1 MSHSTSK
8 YGNFRSRRSLQHTS
22 QPSSTLR
29 NSSRT
34 GTKSNSLLRNICNEN
49 TAPNFKARIQSSNF
63 KENFNSKHN
72 FIKMNPNS
80 NESNS
85 QNQMPLDPSVNN
97 VPNMSNI
104 VNSANIP
111 QNIPSLSNYQFYQPQ
126 IRNANPALQIRTPDQ
141 QLQFLNPFY
150 FSMMTQDQY
159 NLFMQHAFNQFQAQP
174 HQIQPGQQ
182 QTFSTPIQQ
191 RAAPP
196 VHIVSQ
202 QQTQATSPP
211 DMNVSSTELDTP
223 GHEDTPA
230 GMFTSPGPAEST
242 NVADSTNDE
251 LQDDQTRD
259 QSPDIIEV
267 HPSQQTTTHRSRRGK
282 FCEKCVQDVFNIE
295 GDNNNPLL
303 QGIPQLFTPGLLAE
317 LTTED
322 KVLNNLREAARNKD
336 FEKFKNSAKNVAQ
349 FYKLSAEMNDILV
362 VDNRLAIPE
371 KLRNA
376 VLNWLHKD
384 HPGQLAML
392 DAANYIWWPK
402 MHSQIVEKAESCR
415 ECRQMGK
422 NLKTLIPKTAV
433 SKYPEP
439 CAPNDELQL
448 DFAGPLFANSSKS
461 TYIFV
466 AIDSY
471 SRFPSAMIS
480 KSTDTNKIS

>member
-1 MSHSTSK
+1 
-8 YGNFRSRRSLQHTS
+8 
-22 QPSSTLR
+22 
-29 NSSRT
+29 
-34 GTKSNSLLRNICNEN
+34 
-49 TAPNFKARIQSSNF
+49 
-63 KENFNSKHN
+63 
-72 FIKMNPNS
+72 
-80 NESNS
+80 
-85 QNQMPLDPSVNN
+85 MPIDPSVNN
-97 VPNMSNI
+97 IPNINNI
-104 VNSANIP
+104 VNSASIPHNIQASYPSYQIYMP
-111 QNIPSLSNYQFYQPQ
+111 QNQN
-126 IRNANPALQIRTPDQ
+126 NNPALQIRTPEQ
-141 QLQFLNPFY
+141 QLQVLNPFH
-150 FSMMTQDQY
+150 FSMMTQEQY
-159 NLFMQHAFNQFQAQP
+159 NLFMQHAFNQFQSQPQLAQ
-174 HQIQPGQQ
+174 QRQQ
-182 QTFSTPIQQ
+182 QNFSTPVHQ
-191 RAAPP
+191 RPAPVNMP
-196 VHIVSQ
+196 VNIPVNIESQ
-202 QQTQATSPP
+202 QQVQATSPP

-223 GHEDTPA
+223 GLEDTPA
-230 GMFTSPGPAEST
+230 GTFTSPGL
-242 NVADSTNDE
+242 ADSTNAADSTYDNM
-251 LQDDQTRD
+251 QANTTRD
-259 QSPDIIEV
+259 QSPDIIEI
-267 HPSQQTTTHRSRRGK
+267 PQNQQSTHRSRRGK
-282 FCEKCVQDVFNIE
+282 FCDKCVQDVFNVT
-295 GDNNNPLL
+295 GDTNSNPLL

-362 VDNRLAIPE
+362 VDNKLAIPE

-448 DFAGPLFANSSKS
+448 DFAGPLFANSNKS
-461 TYIFV
+461 TYILV

-471 SRFPSAMIS
+471 SRFPSVMIS
-480 KSTDTNKIS
+480 KSTGTNKTI